1 MQNSILNQL
10 TQNMSLLL
18 KIRHKSQT
26 AFKFFS
32 LSQNQ
37 FLPMITSGWWTS
49 INNSAWNIK
58 SLSSTFLLTIKQ
70 RIKRG
75 TVRIESIINF
85 SHLFMW
91 KMATSKTCNVQSN
104 SEFLSYAISKIGL
117 TGTTAIHQA
126 HGDAQCGGS
135 IQIRI
140 SSSYS
145 NFMISQQMLR
155 Q

>member
-1 MQNSILNQL
+1 MTEYEN
-10 TQNMSLLL
+10 
-18 KIRHKSQT
+18 K
-26 AFKFFS
+26 
-32 LSQNQ
+32 
-37 FLPMITSGWWTS
+37 GW
-49 INNSAWNIK
+49 NSAWNFK
-58 SLSSTFLLTIKQ
+58 SLSSAFLLTIKQ

-126 HGDAQCGGS
+126 HGDAQCGCS
-135 IQIRI
+135 IRNRIFKRVHHIFIRI
-140 SSSYS
+140 LEIRIYQI
-145 NFMISQQMLR
+145 ISQKHSWFFNVSFYLLK
-155 Q
+155 

>member
-1 MQNSILNQL
+1 
-10 TQNMSLLL
+10 MSLLL
-18 KIRHKSQT
+18 KIRQKIQT
-26 AFKFFS
+26 AFKLFS

-37 FLPMITSGWWTS
+37 FLLMITPGWLIILKNNIPLFPNLILTKYENKQW
-49 INNSAWNIK
+49 NSARNIK
-58 SLSSTFLLTIKQ
+58 SLSSAFLLTIKQ

-75 TVRIESIINF
+75 TTVRIESIINF

-126 HGDAQCGGS
+126 HGEAQCGGS

-140 SSSYS
+140 SNYY
-145 NFMISQQMLR
+145 M
-155 Q
+155 

>member
-91 KMATSKTCNVQSN
+91 KMATSKTCSAIQQRIP
-104 SEFLSYAISKIGL
+104 ISKIGL

-126 HGDAQCGGS
+126 SGDVALSLHGAV
-135 IQIRI
+135 
-140 SSSYS
+140 YS
-145 NFMISQQMLR
+145 
-155 Q
+155 

>member
-1 MQNSILNQL
+1 MNSINNLVYNLN
-10 TQNMSLLL
+10 
-18 KIRHKSQT
+18 KI
-26 AFKFFS
+26 FPFFPN
-32 LSQNQ
+32 LIMTEYENKQ
-37 FLPMITSGWWTS
+37 W
-49 INNSAWNIK
+49 NSAWNIK
-58 SLSSTFLLTIKQ
+58 SLNSAFLLTIKQ

-126 HGDAQCGGS
+126 HGDAQCGCS
-135 IQIRI
+135 IRNRI
-140 SSSYS
+140 SKCNVLITKIYEFRNYEST
-145 NFMISQQMLR
+145 NFTKTFLVF
-155 Q
+155 